1 MGAQIP
7 SGKADPRRKGAIF
20 GGYPG
25 HSKALAI
32 FGAAAA
38 VTFVAEGTIQLPI
51 TSCRQV
57 QIGIRKILGA
67 GNAAYGLRRG

>member
-7 SGKADPRRKGAIF
+7 SRKADPRRKGAIF

-32 FGAAAA
+32 FGAAVA
-38 VTFVAEGTIQLPI
+38 VTFVAEGTIH
-51 TSCRQV
+51 
-57 QIGIRKILGA
+57 
-67 GNAAYGLRRG
+67 